1 MDFRM
6 STPESDEEQDFSM
19 GIHDEKTQYIH
30 RKPDLEGLEQ
40 GYVLC
45 ENCECKVLI
54 KDQPTLSMAKC
65 PTCSASNFIPMLI
78 KDYWLYEPLGGG
90 GMGSVYHAF
99 HRHDPNIE
107 YAIKVLTREMKN
119 DKFLI
124 DSLLNEAKIGCR
136 FGNHPHL
143 TKVYEYGIWK
153 GEYYAVYEYI
163 DGIRLDQIIE
173 SPVKRTEK
181 QIILWTLQMLSAE
194 QHIFDCGYLFRD
206 LKPQNIIIDRNGN
219 VKMIDY
225 GLAIPTE
232 EAINGNKSDQIIGS
246 PHYIPPERIEGAP
259 ESQYSEIYSLGMLV
273 YHLISRKTYF
283 PSLDVRKLVE
293 RHVTSTVKDSSLGKL
308 PPKTNPEVARILM
321 KMIKRDPSSRYQSY
335 KELGAELFREF
346 KKCA

>member
-1 MDFRM
+1 M
-6 STPESDEEQDFSM
+6 TPRDSDELDFST
-19 GIHDEKTQYIH
+19 GLHEEKTQYIH
-30 RKPDLEGLEQ
+30 RKPDLKDLER
-40 GYVLC
+40 GFITC

-54 KDQPTLSMAKC
+54 DNNPSLSIAKC
-65 PTCSASNFIPMLI
+65 PSCSTSNFIPMLI

-90 GMGSVYHAF
+90 GMGCVYHAF

-107 YAIKVLTREMKN
+107 FAIKVLNREMKN
-119 DKFLI
+119 DTFMI
-124 DSLLNEAKIGCR
+124 DSLLNEAKVGCK

-143 TKVYEYGIWK
+143 ATAHEYGLWK
-153 GEYYAVYEYI
+153 GEYYAVYEFV

-206 LKPQNIIIDRNGN
+206 IKPQNIIIDRNGN
-219 VKMIDY
+219 VKMFDY
-225 GLAIPTE
+225 GLAILIE

-259 ESQYSEIYSLGMLV
+259 ESQYSEIYSLGMLM
-273 YHLISRKTYF
+273 YHLISRKTYY
-283 PSLDVRKLVE
+283 SSIDVRKLVE
-293 RHVTSTVKDSSLGKL
+293 KHVTSTRTDNFLGEL
-308 PPKTNPEVARILM
+308 PAKTNPAVAAILM

-335 KELGAELFREF
+335 KELGADLFREY
-346 KKCA
+346 KNCA

>member
-1 MDFRM
+1 MDFHIF
-6 STPESDEEQDFSM
+6 TPRNSGEPDFTA
-19 GIHDEKTQYIH
+19 GIHEEKTRYIH
-30 RKPDLEGLEQ
+30 RKPDPKGLEQ
-40 GYVLC
+40 GVIIC

-54 KDQPTLSMAKC
+54 NSNPGLGMAKC
-65 PTCSASNFIPMLI
+65 PACSTSNFIPMLI

-90 GMGSVYHAF
+90 GMGCVYHAF
-99 HRHDPNIE
+99 HRCDSNLE
-107 YAIKVLTREMKN
+107 FAVKVLNREMRN

-124 DSLLNEAKIGCR
+124 DSLVDEAKIGCR

-153 GEYYAVYEYI
+153 EEYYAVYEFI

-173 SPVKRTEK
+173 SPVKRTDK

-206 LKPQNIIIDRNGN
+206 LKPQNVIIDRNGN

-225 GLAIPTE
+225 GLAISIE
-232 EAINGNKSDQIIGS
+232 EAINGDKSDQIVGS

-259 ESQYSEIYSLGMLV
+259 ESQYSEIYSLGMLL
-273 YHLISRKTYF
+273 YHLISRTTYY
-283 PSLDVRKLVE
+283 SSEDVRKLVE
-293 RHVTSTVKDSSLGKL
+293 KHVSSLRMADFFSKL

-346 KKCA
+346 KNCA